1 MGLLEDA
8 IREHLELKRRHGA
21 DADEVARVERDA
33 LGPPGRP
40 TPLEDTAAAH
50 AAEIAPPARED
61 PDPKPAGEPFD
72 FAEDQLDEPAAA
84 HEGGLL
90 EPDFLDDDE
99 PELLEEE
106 PDLFAE
112 GEAPHEVPSAARPA
126 PESEPAPPE
135 AEVEPRPEAAELPPA
150 PPEVVPDPSA
160 GIPAVPGLET
170 EPPPAGAV
178 PASTFED
185 APPAEAAPED
195 DATPPA
201 EGVGE
206 EAGEDVL
213 EETPEFLQETPE
225 HDRLWFEQK
234 PPRDFDFGS

>member
-40 TPLEDTAAAH
+40 APLEDTAAVH
-50 AAEIAPPARED
+50 AAEMAPSARED

-84 HEGGLL
+84 HDGELL

-106 PDLFAE
+106 PELFAE
-112 GEAPHEVPSAARPA
+112 GEAPREVPSAARPA
-126 PESEPAPPE
+126 LESEPAPPE
-135 AEVEPRPEAAELPPA
+135 AEVEPRRPEAAELPPV
-150 PPEVVPDPSA
+150 PPEVVPEAPEGD
-160 GIPAVPGLET
+160 ET
-170 EPPPAGAV
+170 
-178 PASTFED
+178 
-185 APPAEAAPED
+185 PPAEAEAEP
-195 DATPPA
+195 
-201 EGVGE
+201 EGVGA

>member
-40 TPLEDTAAAH
+40 APLEDTAAAH
-50 AAEIAPPARED
+50 AAEIAPSARED

-84 HEGGLL
+84 HDGGLL

-112 GEAPHEVPSAARPA
+112 EPDLFAEEPDLFAEGEAPREVPSAARPA
-126 PESEPAPPE
+126 LESEPAPPE
-135 AEVEPRPEAAELPPA
+135 AEVEPRRPEAAELPPV
-150 PPEVVPDPSA
+150 PPEV
-160 GIPAVPGLET
+160 
-170 EPPPAGAV
+170 V

-185 APPAEAAPED
+185 APPADAAPED
-195 DATPPA
+195 DEKPPA
-201 EGVGE
+201 EGMGE

>member
-50 AAEIAPPARED
+50 AAEMAPSARED
-61 PDPKPAGEPFD
+61 PDPEPAGAPFD

-84 HEGGLL
+84 HDGGLL

-112 GEAPHEVPSAARPA
+112 GEAPREVPSAARPA

-135 AEVEPRPEAAELPPA
+135 AEVEPRRPEEAELPPV
-150 PPEVVPDPSA
+150 PPEVVPEAPEGD
-160 GIPAVPGLET
+160 ET
-170 EPPPAGAV
+170 
-178 PASTFED
+178 
-185 APPAEAAPED
+185 PPAEAEAEP
-195 DATPPA
+195 